1 MTAVAKHGVLV
12 YANDI
17 QAVANFYQT
26 LFNMRVV
33 RQTAELISLMQDGF
47 NIIIHLPPIEMP
59 QPAFNSVKVFM
70 TVDSLSAA
78 RAKAVELGGQ
88 AFDGEW
94 ANPIFKVCNIADSD
108 GNVIQ
113 LREFFAA

>member
-1 MTAVAKHGVLV
+1 MTSVAKHGVLV

-17 QAVANFYQT
+17 QALAGFYQT

-47 NIIIHLPPIEMP
+47 NIIIHQPPAEIP
-59 QPAFNSVKVFM
+59 QPVFNNVKVFM
-70 TVDSLSAA
+70 TVDSLAHA
-78 RAKAVELGGQ
+78 RAHAIALGGRVL
-88 AFDGEW
+88 DGEW

-108 GNVIQ
+108 GNIIQ